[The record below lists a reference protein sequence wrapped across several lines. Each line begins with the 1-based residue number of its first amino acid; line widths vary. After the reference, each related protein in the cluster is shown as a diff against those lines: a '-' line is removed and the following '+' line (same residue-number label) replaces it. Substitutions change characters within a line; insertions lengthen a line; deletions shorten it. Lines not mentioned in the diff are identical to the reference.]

1 MISYTEFPMDKNKY
15 RGKAVI
21 FLADGMADE
30 PLAELGGK
38 TPLEAVETPY
48 MDSIAA
54 KGASG
59 TFLSLPDGFPTSSDA
74 ANMSVMGYDLARF
87 YPGRGPIE
95 AESQGIL
102 LGENDIAWRCNLV
115 NVKDGILK
123 DYSSGHIDNAV
134 SGQLM
139 HDLQAKFGSDKVTF
153 YPGVSYRNLLVLHG
167 AEFSA
172 NIGYFK
178 PDSSQDEPVSQLG
191 LSALDDSPEAAHTV
205 AFLNELIAASADFL
219 AHHPLNANAKTP
231 ANMIW
236 PWSPGKK
243 PHFTSFSEKYNGK
256 TGAVISAVDVIFG
269 IAKCAGMDVIKVPG
283 ATGFIDTNYEGKA
296 QAAIK
301 ALENHDLV
309 YLHLEAID
317 ECSHLGDLKLKMQA
331 IKEFEERIV
340 APVMRAFEGCG
351 VTFAVLPDHPVPL
364 HQRKHTRT
372 PVPVAICGEHIVP
385 DGIMHYSEKDAPK
398 GSLGFLH
405 GEEFMRKVLNLK

>member
-1 MISYTEFPMDKNKY
+1 MELPRSENQC
-15 RGKAVI
+15 RGKAII

-38 TPLEAVETPY
+38 TPLEAVDTPF

-74 ANMSVMGYDLARF
+74 ANMSVMGYSLAEF

-95 AESQGIL
+95 AESQGIAL
-102 LGENDIAWRCNLV
+102 KDDDIAWRCNLV

-123 DYSSGHIDNAV
+123 DYSSGHIDNKI
-134 SGQLM
+134 STQLM
-139 HDLQAKFGSDKVTF
+139 EDLQKHFGSEKVTF
-153 YPGVSYRNLLVLHG
+153 HPGVSYRNLLVLHG
-167 AEFSA
+167 KEFSA
-172 NIGYFK
+172 NINYFK
-178 PDSSQDEPVSQLG
+178 PDSSQDEPVSELG
-191 LSALDDSPEAAHTV
+191 LSPLDNSKEAAHTV
-205 AFLNELIAASADFL
+205 AFLNDLTTKTTEFL
-219 AHHPLNANAKTP
+219 KRHPLNENAEVP

-236 PWSPGKK
+236 PWSPGHR
-243 PHFTSFSEKYNGK
+243 PHFTSFTEKYSGR

-301 ALENHDLV
+301 ALEDHDMV
-309 YLHLEAID
+309 YVHLEAID

-331 IKEFEERIV
+331 IKEFEDRVV
-340 APVMRAFEGCG
+340 APVMKALEGRG
-351 VTFAVLPDHPVPL
+351 VTFAILPDHPVPIHL
-364 HQRKHTRT
+364 RKHTRT
-372 PVPVAICGEHIVP
+372 PVPVAICGEHIAADSV
-385 DGIMHYSEKDAPK
+385 MHYSEKDAPD
-398 GSLGFLH
+398 GSLGFMH